1 MMSCQKLPIV
11 FKLFSLVSLIVLM
24 TGCSQK
30 RSGNPRVLV
39 FGKTADYHHASIP
52 NGMAAIQKLGAA
64 NGFDVDTTTN
74 AEMFKEDSLKKYSSV
89 IFLSTSG
96 NVLNHLQEI
105 AFERYIQSGGGFVGI
120 HAATDTEY
128 DWGWYGRLVGA
139 YFESHPKIQEA
150 VLRVVDSSIAAT
162 KGIPAEWKRTDE
174 WYNFKK
180 LSKDVKVLMTIDEKS
195 YEGGKLG
202 DNHPMAWYHD
212 YDGGR
217 AFYTA
222 LGHTDESFSDPVY
235 LKHLLGGI
243 QYAIG
248 DNKELNYSKAK
259 SQAPPEEDRF
269 VRTNL
274 SQGGFFEPTE
284 MAILPNLD
292 ILITQ
297 RRGEIMLYSNET
309 KALKQVGFL
318 NAYYSASVPNVNAE
332 EGILGITADPDFKNN
347 HYIYIYYSP
356 ADTSV
361 NRLSRFKFENNT
373 LDIKS
378 EKIILQLYSQRQ
390 ICCHTGGSLAFGK
403 DNLLYLSTGDNS
415 TPFDEKDQ
423 AYVNHGF
430 APLNQAPGHE
440 QYDARRSS
448 GNTNDLRGK
457 VIRIRIKPD
466 GSYEIPEGN
475 LFPGNNAKARPEIY
489 VMGNRNPYRISVDK
503 KTGFLYWGE
512 VGPDANADSLDTR
525 GPRGYD
531 EVNQAR
537 EAGFFGWPLFVGNNY
552 AYREYDYITGAT
564 GEVFDA
570 ARPINRSRNNT
581 GLQELPPA
589 KPAFILYPYAPSK
602 DFPQVGTGG
611 RNAMAGPVYYAEDFP
626 KETRFPDYYDKKLFV
641 YDWIRGWIKAV
652 TMQPNGDFDKM
663 EPFMENTKFASPIDM
678 EMGPDGRLYIL
689 EYGSG
694 WFSKN
699 ADAGLVRIDYLAGNR
714 PPKLSALKV
723 EKQSGALPF
732 NLNASIEATDPEN
745 DALKYI
751 WIVGDQRI
759 ETKEPKL
766 SHTINKA
773 GDYAISV
780 EAVDDENAFSKSNV
794 IDVYAGNEQP
804 QLNITVQGN
813 QTFYFPGTPIQ
824 YKVNITDQGDSV
836 HLNNLFVSSDYIRF
850 DRAQQAMMGHQM
862 VSAVIMGQNLMA
874 ASDCKTCHKVAEKSI
889 GPSFTDVAT
898 KYSARPDATAYL
910 VDKIIKGGSGVWGE
924 TAMAAHPTMKESD
937 VAQIVQWVLSLAA
950 KKDDSKK
957 SLPAMGQ
964 IATKEPDMETRRTAL
979 AIQATYSD
987 NGGPGIK
994 PLSNSAAVYL
1004 RYNMMMAGF
1013 FTDNTGFTVK
1023 DSSGTRYLVYPQTQG
1038 WIKISKIDLTGI
1050 GTIQLQH
1057 AGAGSLQGW
1066 RVELKAGKQDG
1077 VTIGS
1082 IDLSNVKGN
1091 ANVPVLAAGSGV
1103 QDIYLVFSS
1112 SGAGDSRPLLR
1123 SVKFLPSGQPVA
1135 RK

>member
-1 MMSCQKLPIV
+1 MKCCQKISTSLK
-11 FKLFSLVSLIVLM
+11 FFSLMVLIALIAG
-24 TGCSQK
+24 GCRQS
-30 RSGNPRVLV
+30 RSGKPRILV

-52 NGMAAIQKLGAA
+52 AGMAAIQKLGAE
-64 NGFDVDTTTN
+64 NEFDVDTTTDAN
-74 AEMFKEDSLKKYSSV
+74 MFTEDTLKKYSAV
-89 IFLSTSG
+89 IFLSTTG
-96 NVLNHLQEI
+96 NVLNQYQEV
-105 AFERYIQSGGGFVGI
+105 AFERYIQAGGGFVGV

-150 VLRVVDSSIAAT
+150 VLHVVDSSIAAT
-162 KGIPAEWKRTDE
+162 KGIPVEWKRTDE

-202 DNHPMAWYHD
+202 DNHPMSWYHE

-217 AFYTA
+217 AFYTE
-222 LGHTDESFSDPVY
+222 LGHTEESYADPVY

-243 QYAIG
+243 QYAVG

-259 SQAPPEEDRF
+259 SENIPEEDRF

-274 SQGGFFEPTE
+274 AQGMFYEPTE

-309 KALKQVGFL
+309 KTVKQVGYL
-318 NAYYSASVPNVNAE
+318 NVYSTTTVPNVNAE
-332 EGILGITADPDFKNN
+332 EGVLGLTADPDFKNN
-347 HYIYIYYSP
+347 HYVYIYYSP

-361 NRLSRFKFENNT
+361 NRLSRFTFANDT
-373 LDIKS
+373 LDLKS

-423 AYVNHGF
+423 AFVSHGF
-430 APLNQAPGHE
+430 APLNDAPGHE

-457 VIRIRIKPD
+457 ILRIRIKPD
-466 GSYEIPEGN
+466 GTYEIPEGN
-475 LFPGNNAKARPEIY
+475 LFVNTPKARPEIF
-489 VMGNRNPYRISVDK
+489 VMGDRNPYRISVDK

-512 VGPDANADSLDTR
+512 VGPDAALDSFDTR

-537 EAGFFGWPLFVGNNY
+537 KAGFFGWPLFVGNNY
-552 AYREYDYITGAT
+552 PYHEYDYTTGKS
-564 GEVFDA
+564 GEAFDPA
-570 ARPINRSRNNT
+570 KPINRSRNNT

-589 KPAFILYPYAPSK
+589 QPAFIWYPYAASH

-611 RNAMAGPVYYAEDFP
+611 RNAMAGPVYYVGDYP
-626 KETRFPDYYDKKLFV
+626 KETRLPEYFDKKLFV
-641 YDWIRGWIKAV
+641 FDWIRGWIRAV
-652 TMQPNGDFDKM
+652 TMLPNGDFDKM
-663 EPFMENTKFASPIDM
+663 IPFMENTKFNSPIDM

-689 EYGSG
+689 EYGTG

-699 ADAGLVRIDYLAGNR
+699 PDAGIVRIDYLAGNR
-714 PPKLSALKV
+714 PPKLTALTVDKA
-723 EKQSGALPF
+723 SGGLPF
-732 NLNASIEATDPEN
+732 TFNASIEATDPEKDDLN
-745 DALKYI
+745 YV
-751 WIVGDQRI
+751 WIIGGEKI

-766 SHTINKA
+766 THTINKA

-780 EAVDDENAFSKSNV
+780 EVIDDEKAFSKSNV
-794 IDVYAGNEQP
+794 VDVYAGNAQP
-804 QLNITVQGN
+804 QVGISIGGN
-813 QTFYFPGTPIQ
+813 QSFYFPGKPII
-824 YKVNITDQGDSV
+824 YKVNIDDGGDSV
-836 HLNNLFVSSDYIRF
+836 NLKNLFVSSDYIRF

-862 VSAVIMGQNLMA
+862 VSAIIAGQNLMA

-889 GPSFTDVAT
+889 GPSFTDVAQ
-898 KYSARPDATAYL
+898 KYSARPDATTYL
-910 VDKIIKGGSGVWGE
+910 AEKIIKGGSGVWGE
-924 TAMAAHPTMKESD
+924 TAMAAHPNLKEAD
-937 VAQIVQWVLSLAA
+937 ATQIVQYVLSLAA
-950 KKDDSKK
+950 NKGASKK
-957 SLPAMGQ
+957 SLPASGKLM
-964 IATKEPDMETRRTAL
+964 ATEPDMETRRTAF

-994 PLSNSAAVYL
+994 PLSNTAAAYL
-1004 RYNMMMAGF
+1004 RYPNMSAGQL
-1013 FTDNTGFTVK
+1013 TDNNGFTVK
-1023 DSSGTRYLVYPQTQG
+1023 DSAGTRYLTYPQNEG
-1038 WIKISKIDLTGI
+1038 WIKISKVDLTNIKSIEIASAGLN
-1050 GTIQLQH
+1050 TLQALH
-1057 AGAGSLQGW
+1057 
-1066 RVELKAGKQDG
+1066 VELRANKPDG
-1077 VTIGS
+1077 ISVGAV
-1082 IDLSNVKGN
+1082 DLSNMKGN
-1091 ANVPVLAAGSGV
+1091 INIPLQKGTSGGLE
-1103 QDIYLVFSS
+1103 DIYILFKST
-1112 SGAGDSRPLLR
+1112 GTANPRPLLKSIR
-1123 SVKFLPSGQPVA
+1123 FVQ
-1135 RK
+1135 

>member
-1 MMSCQKLPIV
+1 MMSCQNSSLLL
-11 FKLFSLVSLIVLM
+11 KLFSFFFLVVIVG
-24 TGCSQK
+24 GCSQK

-39 FGKTADYHHASIP
+39 FGKAADYQHASIP
-52 NGMAAIQKLGAA
+52 AGMAAIQKLGSE
-64 NGFDVDTTTN
+64 NSFIVDTTTN
-74 AEMFKEDSLKKYSSV
+74 ADMFVEDTLKKYAAV

-96 NVLNHLQEI
+96 NVLNHLQEV
-105 AFERYIQSGGGFVGI
+105 AFERYIQSGGGFVGV

-128 DWGWYGRLVGA
+128 DWGWYGRMVGA

-162 KGIPAEWKRTDE
+162 KGLPAEWKRTDE

-202 DNHPMAWYHD
+202 ENHPMAWYHE

-222 LGHTDESFSDPVY
+222 LGHTDESYAEPNY
-235 LKHLLGGI
+235 LRHLLGGI

-248 DNKELNYSKAK
+248 DNKELNYSKAT
-259 SQAPPEEDRF
+259 SQFPPEEDRF

-274 SQGGFFEPTE
+274 VQGNFFEPTE

-297 RRGEIMLYSNET
+297 RRGEIMLYSNESKT
-309 KALKQVGFL
+309 VKQVGFL

-347 HYIYIYYSP
+347 HYVYIYYSP

-373 LDIKS
+373 LDLKS
-378 EKIILQLYSQRQ
+378 EKIVLQLYSQRQ

-403 DNLLYLSTGDNS
+403 DNILYLSTGDNS
-415 TPFDEKDQ
+415 TPFDEQGQ
-423 AYVNHGF
+423 AFVNHGF

-457 VIRIRIKPD
+457 ILRIRIKPD
-466 GSYEIPEGN
+466 GTYEIPEGN
-475 LFPGNNAKARPEIY
+475 LFPGNDPKARPEIY

-537 EAGFFGWPLFVGNNY
+537 KAGFFGWPLFVGNNY
-552 AYREYDYITGAT
+552 AYREFDYLTGQS

-570 ARPINRSRNNT
+570 AKPINRSRNNT

-589 KPAFILYPYAPSK
+589 QPAFIWYPYAPSK

-611 RNAMAGPVYYAEDFP
+611 RNAMAGPVYYAEDYP

-652 TMQPNGDFDKM
+652 TMLPNGDFDKM
-663 EPFMENTKFASPIDM
+663 EPFMENSKFAAPIDM

-699 ADAGLVRIDYLAGNR
+699 PDAGLSRIDYLAGNR
-714 PPKLSALKV
+714 PPKIAGLKV
-723 EKQSGALPF
+723 EKNSGGLPF
-732 NLNASIEATDPEN
+732 TLNASVDATDPEN

-766 SHTINKA
+766 SHSINKA
-773 GDYAISV
+773 GDYPVSV
-780 EAVDDENAFSKSNV
+780 EVVDDENAFSKSNV
-794 IDVYAGNEQP
+794 VDVYAGNAQP
-804 QLNITVQGN
+804 QMNIEVQGN
-813 QTFYFPGTPIQ
+813 QTFYFPGMPIV
-824 YKVNITDQGDSV
+824 YKVNITDEGDSV
-836 HLNNLFVSSDYIRF
+836 RMNNLFVSSDYIRF
-850 DRAQQAMMGHQM
+850 DRAQQAMTGHQM

-874 ASDCKTCHKVAEKSI
+874 SSDCKTCHKVAEKSI
-889 GPSFTDVAT
+889 GPSFTDVAK
-898 KYSARPDATAYL
+898 KYATRADANAYL
-910 VDKIIKGGSGVWGE
+910 VDKIIKGSSGVWGE
-924 TAMAAHPTMKESD
+924 TAMPAHPTMKEAD
-937 VAQIVQWVLSLAA
+937 AAQIVQWVMSLGA
-950 KKDDSKK
+950 KQDVAKR
-957 SLPAMGQ
+957 SLPASGTIMP
-964 IATKEPDMETRRTAL
+964 KEPDMETRRTAF

-987 NGGPGIK
+987 NGGAGIK

-1004 RYNMMMAGF
+1004 RYNMMYAGF
-1013 FTDNTGFTVK
+1013 LSDNNGFAVK
-1023 DSSGTRYLVYPQTQG
+1023 DSAGTRYLSYTQG
-1038 WIKISKIDLTGI
+1038 GGWIQIPKIDLTGI
-1050 GTIQLQH
+1050 GFIQLQH
-1057 AGAGSLQGW
+1057 TGAGSLQGMK
-1066 RVELKAGKQDG
+1066 VEVKTGKVDG
-1077 VTIGS
+1077 ATVGS
-1082 IDLSNVKGN
+1082 LDLSNVKGN
-1091 ANVPVLAAGSGV
+1091 ANIPVQAGGSGA
-1103 QDIYLVFSS
+1103 QDIYLVFTS
-1112 SGAGDSRPLLR
+1112 SGAGGGRPLLR
-1123 SVKFLPSGQPVA
+1123 AVKFLPSSQPVA